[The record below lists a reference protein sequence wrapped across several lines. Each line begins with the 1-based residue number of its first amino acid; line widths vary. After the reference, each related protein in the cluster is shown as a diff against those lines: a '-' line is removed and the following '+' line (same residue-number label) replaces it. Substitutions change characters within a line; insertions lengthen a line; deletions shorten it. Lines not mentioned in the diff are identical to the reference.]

1 MRFLAGLFLTLAG
14 GGFLTAQQPAATST
28 AAATPATSQ
37 TSSQAQPNPTPAVT
51 SSDAAAKPV
60 AGQKVAPPA
69 ASPQSPQPSTPA
81 SPPTLPKV
89 SKREAAEA
97 KRQFQAGVKLQK
109 KGELDE
115 ALAKFSSAAELNPTS
130 YLYIRAREFT
140 RQELAKE
147 ALQRGN
153 KAMLD
158 DNDVVAMA
166 EFQRALQYD
175 PSDDYALQRLRDA
188 TPAEAQPAQQ
198 VSVAEQSTP
207 IELRPNTQR
216 HDFHFRGDS
225 RALITE
231 LAHAYGITA
240 QFDDTFKER
249 RVHFDIDNV
258 DCATALNAAD
268 DVTNSFWIALSP
280 TQVYFLADTVENRRQ
295 FERFGLETF
304 RLADL
309 TDQEL
314 TEMTNSLR
322 VLLNL
327 RFISLDKTQS
337 TITIRAEL
345 PLLQAAEHLI
355 NSLTTGRPQVLLDVR
370 VYAVSSSFA
379 RALGVG
385 LPTQFTSF
393 YISES
398 LIAGLSQSS
407 QNLVNQLI
415 SSGGINQGN
424 SQAVSALLAQLQN
437 SSTSSLLTTPFAI
450 FGGGLT
456 TFGLNGGTQGVTGNF
471 SLNQSD
477 IRNLEHVQ
485 LRASHNDPAVLK
497 IGERYPIVNATFAPI
512 YNSSAIAGVLGNQS
526 YIAPV
531 PSVNFE
537 DLGVN
542 LKATPWIHN
551 EQDITMKLELQI
563 RSLGAT
569 TNNGIPIIN
578 NREYTGTITVKD
590 GESSVVTGM
599 VDVDDSNSISGYPF
613 VGELPGVGYAAT
625 VHNKNIMQDE
635 LLVVI
640 TPHILRMPEQPS
652 FAVELPQSH

>member
-1 MRFLAGLFLTLAG
+1 MTLAA

-28 AAATPATSQ
+28 AVATPATSQ
-37 TSSQAQPNPTPAVT
+37 TSSQAQPNSTPAVT
-51 SSDAAAKPV
+51 SSDSDAKPA
-60 AGQKVAPPA
+60 AGQSDSDAKPAGQNVAAPA
-69 ASPQSPQPSTPA
+69 TSPQSSQPSI
-81 SPPTLPKV
+81 PKI
-89 SKREAAEA
+89 SKRDAAEA
-97 KRQFQAGVKLQK
+97 KRLFQAGVKLQK

-130 YLYIRAREFT
+130 YAYIRARAFA
-140 RQELAKE
+140 QQALARE
-147 ALQRGN
+147 ALEQGN

-158 DNDVVAMA
+158 RNDVVAMA

-175 PSDDYALQRLRDA
+175 PTNDYVMQRLRDA
-188 TPAEAQPAQQ
+188 TPAEAQPEQQ
-198 VSVAEQSTP
+198 VSVTEQSTP
-207 IELRPNTQR
+207 IELRPNPQH

-225 RALITE
+225 RTLITE
-231 LAHAYGITA
+231 IAHAYGITA

-258 DCATALNAAD
+258 DCATALAAAN
-268 DVTNSFWIALSP
+268 DVTNSFWIALTP

-314 TEMTNSLR
+314 TEMTNALR

-327 RFISLDKTQS
+327 RFISLDKGQS

-345 PLLQAAEHLI
+345 PLLEAAKNLI
-355 NSLTTGRPQVLLDVR
+355 ASLTTGRPEVLLDVR

-407 QNLVNQLI
+407 QNAINQLI
-415 SSGGINQGN
+415 ASGGINQAN
-424 SQAVSALLAQLQN
+424 STAISALLAQLQN
-437 SSTSSLLTTPFAI
+437 SSASSLLTTPFAI
-450 FGGGLT
+450 FGGGIT

-477 IRNLEHVQ
+477 IRTLEHVQ
-485 LRASHNDPAVLK
+485 LRASHNNPAVLK

-512 YNSSAIAGVLGNQS
+512 YNSSAIASVIGNQS

-531 PSVNFE
+531 PSVNYE

-542 LKATPWIHN
+542 LKATPYIHN
-551 EQDITMKLELQI
+551 DQDITMKFELQI
-563 RSLGAT
+563 RALGAT
-569 TNNGIPIIN
+569 TNNGIPIID
-578 NREYTGTITVKD
+578 NREYTGTITVKN
-590 GESSVVTGM
+590 GESSVVTGL

-613 VGELPGVGYAAT
+613 LGELPGVGYAAT

-652 FAVELPQSH
+652 FAVELPGPH